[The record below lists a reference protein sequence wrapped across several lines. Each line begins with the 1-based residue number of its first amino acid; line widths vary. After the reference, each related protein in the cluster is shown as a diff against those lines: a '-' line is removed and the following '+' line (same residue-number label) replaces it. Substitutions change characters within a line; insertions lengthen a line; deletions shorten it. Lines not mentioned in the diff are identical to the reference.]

1 MSRRVQR
8 VCELLRREISAILQR
23 EFDFGSVLVTVNG
36 VDVTPDLK
44 QAHVYLG
51 MIGPGNRN
59 AEVLERIEG
68 RRAAIQ
74 EAIARRVVLKYT
86 PHLHFRADDSIERG
100 VRVLS
105 IMDEIEIPE
114 EEGEGEGAGER
125 STEE

>member
-1 MSRRVQR
+1 MQR
-8 VCELLRREISAILQR
+8 VCELLRREISGILQR

-51 MIGPGNRN
+51 MIGAGNRH
-59 AEVLERIEG
+59 AELLERIEG

-74 EAIARRVVLKYT
+74 EAVARRVVLKYT
-86 PHLHFRADDSIERG
+86 PQLHFRADDSVERG

-105 IMDEIEIPE
+105 IMDEIEIPQE
-114 EEGEGEGAGER
+114 EGEGAGER
-125 STEE
+125 NSGE